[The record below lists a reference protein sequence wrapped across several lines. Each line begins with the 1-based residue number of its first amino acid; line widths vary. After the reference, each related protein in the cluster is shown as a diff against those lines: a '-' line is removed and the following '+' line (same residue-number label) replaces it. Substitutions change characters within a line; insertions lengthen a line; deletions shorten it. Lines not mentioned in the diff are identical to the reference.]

1 EAGNAHYAFGSE
13 RIVKPSPVEGVKSNP
28 SKRHRDRLNAEL
40 DRLAS
45 LLPFPQDVIAKLD
58 KLSVLRLSVSY
69 LRAKSFF
76 DVALKSS
83 NSARPERNGIQESC
97 RTNKPGGGIH
107 ILEGEL
113 LLQALNGFVL
123 VVTSDALVFYVSSTI
138 QDYLGFQQSD
148 IIHQS
153 VFELIHTEDRPEFQR
168 QLHWALN
175 PAQTTDSA
183 QRVQDNGF
191 SQPAAYYNPEQLP
204 PENSSFM
211 ERNFICR
218 LRCLLDNSSGFLAMN
233 FQGRLKFL
241 HGQNKKGKDG
251 STLSPQL
258 ALFAVATPL
267 QPPSILEIRTK
278 NFIFRTKHKLDFTP
292 TGCDAKGKI
301 VLGYTEAELCMRGTG
316 YQFVHAADMLYCAE
330 NHVRMIKTGESGMTV
345 FRLLTKENRWAW
357 VQANARLVYKNGRP
371 DYIIATQRPLTDEEG
386 AEHLRKRN
394 MKLPFM
400 FATGEAVL
408 YEVTFPVPSL
418 MDPSQAKMKSASG
431 KGAAAK
437 ATLHKE
443 SVDPK
448 SLLGAMLR
456 QDESVYLCPPA
467 SNKLSFER
475 SFFTDARDELGNV
488 ISSSWQDNLLPVGNN
503 ILKQELTECPQES
516 NFILPED
523 GAELFQDNKNSD
535 LYSIMKSLGIDFED
549 IKCIQQD
556 EEFLKTE
563 FSGVDDIGDMDIT
576 DEILTYVQDS
586 LNNKADFLYSGCH
599 QQQPMVQ
606 NASCLVQQ
614 EFDQQQL
621 HQHQK
626 QMVEQHQQQ
635 LCQKMKHM
643 QVNGMFSNWNS
654 ASSVPLGCSQQP
666 EQYAFSGTHGTT
678 QECTYKSEVNVA
690 PYACRQEFIPY
701 KQPTDMVPQ
710 LSNFT
715 QIDFPVGSFDGSTYP
730 ASSSLEGFLN
740 CLQHIPENQGCGIN
754 SEPVMLTPQTCYAG
768 AVSMYQCPPETQPN
782 CMDQMQYNPM
792 MASQQ
797 ALLHKFQNG
806 FNGGNLNEAYPPQLN
821 VISNTQTTAHL
832 QPLHHPTEPRPF
844 SDLASNEF
852 M

>member
-1 EAGNAHYAFGSE
+1 
-13 RIVKPSPVEGVKSNP
+13 VKPSPAEGVKSNP

-83 NSARPERNGIQESC
+83 NSARPERNGIQENS
-97 RTNKPGGGIH
+97 RPAKNGEEMQ

-123 VVTSDALVFYVSSTI
+123 VVTADALVFYVSSTI

-175 PAQTTDSA
+175 PAQSADSGPSL
-183 QRVQDNGF
+183 QGDNGF
-191 SQPAAYYNPEQLP
+191 SQPATYYNPDQLP

-251 STLSPQL
+251 ATLSPQL

-316 YQFVHAADMLYCAE
+316 YQFIHAADMLYCAE
-330 NHVRMIKTGESGMTV
+330 NHVRMMKTGESGMTV

-408 YEVTFPVPSL
+408 YEVTFPVSSL
-418 MDPSQAKMKSASG
+418 MDPSQTKNKSTMG

-437 ATLHKE
+437 AALHKD
-443 SVDPK
+443 SVDPN

-475 SFFTDARDELGNV
+475 SFFTDTKDELGNV
-488 ISSSWQDNLLPVGNN
+488 IGSDWPDNLLPSGNHS
-503 ILKQELTECPQES
+503 ILKQELMECSQDA
-516 NFILPED
+516 NMLLPED
-523 GAELFQDNKNSD
+523 SAALFQDNKTSE
-535 LYSIMKSLGIDFED
+535 LYSIMKNLGIDFED
-549 IKCIQQD
+549 LKCIQQD
-556 EEFLKTE
+556 EEFFKTE
-563 FSGVDDIGDMDIT
+563 FSGVDDIADIDIT

-586 LNNKADFLYSGCH
+586 LNNKSDFLYSGCE
-599 QQQPMVQ
+599 QQQPLVQ
-606 NASCLVQQ
+606 NAGCLVQQ
-614 EFDQQQL
+614 EFSQHQL

-626 QMVEQHQQQ
+626 QLVEQQQQQQQQ

-643 QVNGMFSNWNS
+643 QVNGMFANW
-654 ASSVPLGCSQQP
+654 SSGSSMPLSCSQQQP
-666 EQYAFSGTHGTT
+666 EQYAFPDMHVAAPEFS
-678 QECTYKSEVNVA
+678 YKSEVNTA

-701 KQPTDMVPQ
+701 KQPTPMMPQ

-715 QIDFPVGSFDGSTYP
+715 QMDFPVAGFDRSNYS
-730 ASSSLEGFLN
+730 ASSNFEDFLS
-740 CLQHIPENQGCGIN
+740 CLQQVPENQECGMN
-754 SEPVMLTPQTCYAG
+754 SESVMVTPQTCYAG
-768 AVSMYQCPPETQPN
+768 AVSMYQCTQEAQPS
-782 CMDQMQYNPM
+782 CVDQMQYDPVVT
-792 MASQQ
+792 SQQ
-797 ALLHKFQNG
+797 VLLNKFQNG
-806 FNGGNLNEAYPPQLN
+806 FNGGNVNEAYPSQLD
-821 VISNTQTTAHL
+821 VISNTQTATHL
-832 QPLHHPTEPRPF
+832 QPLHHPTEPRSFP
-844 SDLASNEF
+844 DLASSGF

>member
-1 EAGNAHYAFGSE
+1 
-13 RIVKPSPVEGVKSNP
+13 VKPSPAEGVKSNP

-69 LRAKSFF
+69 LRTKSFF

-83 NSARPERNGIQESC
+83 SSTRPERNGIQETS
-97 RTNKPGGGIH
+97 RTGKCGEGMQ

-123 VVTSDALVFYVSSTI
+123 VVTADALVFYVSSTI

-175 PAQTTDSA
+175 PAQSGDSGPS
-183 QRVQDNGF
+183 VQGDNGF
-191 SQPAAYYNPEQLP
+191 SQPATYYNPDQLP

-251 STLSPQL
+251 ATLSPQL

-267 QPPSILEIRTK
+267 QSPSILEIRTK

-301 VLGYTEAELCMRGTG
+301 ILGYTEAELCMRGTG
-316 YQFVHAADMLYCAE
+316 YQFIHAADMLYCAE
-330 NHVRMIKTGESGMTV
+330 NHIRMMKTGESGMTV

-386 AEHLRKRN
+386 AEHLQKRN

-408 YEVTFPVPSL
+408 YELAFPLSSL
-418 MDPSQAKMKSASG
+418 MDPSQPKSKSTMG
-431 KGAAAK
+431 KGAKAA
-437 ATLHKE
+437 LHDD
-443 SVDPK
+443 SVDPN
-448 SLLGAMLR
+448 SLLGVMLR

-467 SNKLSFER
+467 SHKLSFER
-475 SFFTDARDELGNV
+475 NFFANSRDELGDV
-488 ISSSWQDNLLPVGNN
+488 VSSGWTDNLLPAGNHN
-503 ILKQELTECPQES
+503 ILKRELMDCSQDSTVP
-516 NFILPED
+516 LPED
-523 GAELFQDNKNSD
+523 SAALFQDNKSSD
-535 LYSIMKSLGIDFED
+535 LYSIMKNLGIDFED
-549 IKCIQQD
+549 LKCIQQD
-556 EEFLKTE
+556 EEFFKTE
-563 FSGVDDIGDMDIT
+563 FSDVDDIGDINIT

-586 LNNKADFLYSGCH
+586 LNKSDFLYSDSN
-599 QQQPMVQ
+599 QQQPLVQNEGYMVQ
-606 NASCLVQQ
+606 QDL
-614 EFDQQQL
+614 DPHQL

-626 QMVEQHQQQ
+626 QLVEQQQQQQQQ

-643 QVNGMFSNWNS
+643 HMFTNYSSGMSF
-654 ASSVPLGCSQQP
+654 GCSQQQP
-666 EQYAFSGTHGTT
+666 QQYMFPGMHASTSEFS
-678 QECTYKSEVNVA
+678 YKSEVNASHYECGQDFV
-690 PYACRQEFIPY
+690 PY
-701 KQPTDMVPQ
+701 KQPTVMTPQ
-710 LSNFT
+710 LSNFA
-715 QIDFPVGSFDGSTYP
+715 QMDFPAAGFDISNYSAP
-730 ASSSLEGFLN
+730 SNFEDFLN
-740 CLQHIPENQGCGIN
+740 CLQQVPENLECGIN
-754 SEPVMLTPQTCYAG
+754 PESVMLTPQTCYAG
-768 AVSMYQCPPETQPN
+768 AVSMYPCMQEAQPS
-782 CMDQMQYNPM
+782 CVDQMQYDPVMTN
-792 MASQQ
+792 QQ
-797 ALLHKFQNG
+797 QQTLGNKFQNG
-806 FNGGNLNEAYPPQLN
+806 FNGGNVNESYPSQLD
-821 VISNTQTTAHL
+821 VISNAQTATHL
-832 QPLHHPTEPRPF
+832 QPLHHPKEPRSF
-844 SDLASNEF
+844 SDLASSGF

>member
-1 EAGNAHYAFGSE
+1 MLCLFFCHS
-13 RIVKPSPVEGVKSNP
+13 VKPSPAEGVKSNP

-83 NSARPERNGIQESC
+83 SSTRPERNGIQETSRIGKC
-97 RTNKPGGGIH
+97 GEGMQ

-123 VVTSDALVFYVSSTI
+123 VVTADALVFYVSSTI

-175 PAQTTDSA
+175 PAQSGDSGPS
-183 QRVQDNGF
+183 VQGDNGF
-191 SQPAAYYNPEQLP
+191 SQPATYYNPDQLP

-251 STLSPQL
+251 AALSPQL

-301 VLGYTEAELCMRGTG
+301 ILGYTEAELCMRGTG
-316 YQFVHAADMLYCAE
+316 YQFIHAADMLYCAE
-330 NHVRMIKTGESGMTV
+330 NHIRMMKTGESGMTV

-357 VQANARLVYKNGRP
+357 LQANARLVYKNGRP

-408 YEVTFPVPSL
+408 YES
-418 MDPSQAKMKSASG
+418 KSTVG
-431 KGAAAK
+431 KGAK
-437 ATLHKE
+437 ATLHDE
-443 SVDPK
+443 SVDPN
-448 SLLGAMLR
+448 SLLGVMLR

-467 SNKLSFER
+467 SHKLSFER
-475 SFFTDARDELGNV
+475 NFFANSRDELGGAV
-488 ISSSWQDNLLPVGNN
+488 SSGWTDNLLPAGNHN
-503 ILKQELTECPQES
+503 ILKRELMEGSTVP
-516 NFILPED
+516 LPED
-523 GAELFQDNKNSD
+523 SAALFQDNKSND
-535 LYSIMKSLGIDFED
+535 LYSMMKSLGIDFED
-549 IKCIQQD
+549 LKCIQQD
-556 EEFLKTE
+556 EEIFKTE
-563 FSGVDDIGDMDIT
+563 LPDVDDIGDINIT

-586 LNNKADFLYSGCH
+586 LNKSDFLYSDCN
-599 QQQPMVQ
+599 QQQPLVQNEGCMVQ
-606 NASCLVQQ
+606 QDL
-614 EFDQQQL
+614 DPHQL

-626 QMVEQHQQQ
+626 QLVEQQQQQQQQ

-643 QVNGMFSNWNS
+643 QVNGMFTNW
-654 ASSVPLGCSQQP
+654 SSGMPLSCSQQQP
-666 EQYAFSGTHGTT
+666 QQYMFPGMHASTSEFS
-678 QECTYKSEVNVA
+678 YKSEVNTS
-690 PYACRQEFIPY
+690 PYECRQDFVPY
-701 KQPTDMVPQ
+701 KQPTAMMPQ
-710 LSNFT
+710 LSNFA
-715 QIDFPVGSFDGSTYP
+715 QMDFPAAGFDVSNYST
-730 ASSSLEGFLN
+730 SSNFEDFLS
-740 CLQHIPENQGCGIN
+740 CLQQVPENLECGIN
-754 SEPVMLTPQTCYAG
+754 SESVMLTPQTCYAG
-768 AVSMYQCPPETQPN
+768 AVSMYPCTQEAQPS
-782 CMDQMQYNPM
+782 CVDQMQYDPM
-792 MASQQ
+792 MTNQQ
-797 ALLHKFQNG
+797 QQTLGNKFQNG
-806 FNGGNLNEAYPPQLN
+806 FNGGNVNESYPSQLD
-821 VISNTQTTAHL
+821 VINNAQTATHL
-832 QPLHHPTEPRPF
+832 QPLHHPKEPRSF
-844 SDLASNEF
+844 SDLASSGF

>member
-1 EAGNAHYAFGSE
+1 MHTFICFVSVHRA
-13 RIVKPSPVEGVKSNP
+13 KPSPSEGTKSNP

-45 LLPFPQDVIAKLD
+45 LLPFPQDVITKLD

-76 DVALKSS
+76 DAAIKSS
-83 NSARPERNGIQESC
+83 SSIQPERNGIQDSC
-97 RTNKPGGGIH
+97 RSTKPGESTQ

-123 VVTSDALVFYVSSTI
+123 VITSDALIFYVSSTI

-153 VFELIHTEDRPEFQR
+153 VYELIHTEDRPEFQR

-175 PAQTTDSA
+175 PTQSTDA
-183 QRVQDNGF
+183 GQIMQGDNGF
-191 SQPAAYYNPEQLP
+191 SQPGTYYNPEHLP

-211 ERNFICR
+211 ERNFVCR

-251 STLSPQL
+251 ASISPQL

-316 YQFVHAADMLYCAE
+316 YQFIHAADMLYCAE

-408 YEVTFPVPSL
+408 YEVTFPLSSL
-418 MDPSQAKMKSASG
+418 MDPSQAKVKNASG
-431 KGAAAK
+431 KGSASK
-437 ATLHKE
+437 ASLRKE
-443 SVDPK
+443 SVDPS

-475 SFFTDARDELGNV
+475 NFFTDTRDELGNV
-488 ISSSWQDNLLPVGNN
+488 ITSDWQDNLLSVGNN
-503 ILKQELTECPQES
+503 ILKREQIECPQES
-516 NFILPED
+516 NLMLPED
-523 GAELFQDNKNSD
+523 SAGLFQDNKNIE

-556 EEFLKTE
+556 EEFFKTE
-563 FSGVDDIGDMDIT
+563 FSNVDDIGDIDIT

-586 LNNKADFLYSGCH
+586 LNNKSDLLYSSC
-599 QQQPMVQ
+599 QPQQPMVQ
-606 NASCLVQQ
+606 NSSCLMQQ
-614 EFDQQQL
+614 QMDQQQL
-621 HQHQK
+621 HEHQK
-626 QMVEQHQQQ
+626 QMEQQQ
-635 LCQKMKHM
+635 LCQKLKHM
-643 QVNGMFSNWNS
+643 QVNGMLTNWNS
-654 ASSVPLGCSQQP
+654 VSSVPLSCSEQQAQ
-666 EQYAFSGTHGTT
+666 QYVFSGMQGTT
-678 QECTYKSEVNVA
+678 QEFPYKSEVNTA
-690 PYACRQEFIPY
+690 PYACRQDFIPY
-701 KQPTDMVPQ
+701 KQSTSMMPQ

-715 QIDFPVGSFDGSTYP
+715 QIDFPVGSFDRSTYSG
-730 ASSSLEGFLN
+730 SSSLGGFLN
-740 CLQHIPENQGCGIN
+740 CLQQVPENQDCGIN
-754 SEPVMLTPQTCYAG
+754 SQSVMVTPQTCYAG
-768 AVSMYQCPPETQPN
+768 AVSMYQCMPETQLN

-792 MASQQ
+792 MAGQQ
-797 ALLHKFQNG
+797 ALLNKFQNG
-806 FNGGNLNEAYPPQLN
+806 FNGGNLNDAYPPQIDVVN
-821 VISNTQTTAHL
+821 NSQTATHL

-844 SDLASNEF
+844 SDLASSGF